1 MQSEKLKNVKE
12 KLKVA
17 KTKFKKKYLFIA
29 MGSVL
34 IIAMGAIVW
43 QIVFAGD
50 TESGGTPQVGTYQE
64 ETVILG
70 DIVVGISETSSV
82 NMDENAVSLDFATI
96 VSEVYVPAGSYVQAG
111 DPLLKIDTEHLS
123 ELMEEA
129 ENELELAQLQLEKT
143 IIDSNIQT
151 ANADWDYDSTIQ
163 DGANASTIYS
173 TQMAE
178 LDQGYADIL
187 AEITSLESQ
196 KATLENQIAQG
207 TNATLT
213 KLNTELADINTQI
226 STVTDQLN
234 HASTCPGPTD
244 PTCTAPSD
252 SHDVTAL
259 QASLDQLN
267 IDKAA
272 KETEIATAQTDY
284 DKTLTEWRTQLST
297 ATESLTKKYTER
309 DNYAAGMS
317 LDQQEIA
324 NQYNATMQEYSLAES
339 EYNSAMI
346 QLETTLMQAQESVD
360 ALSANFEMF
369 EELSE
374 DGVVTAPQAG
384 YIFSISQQG
393 DELQAGGTLATLA
406 DSDMI
411 YLEVSIPQEDIAD
424 ITIGMQTTVIL
435 DAYDDVSIPGTVQSI
450 SFVPGGAMQSSVNYT
465 VTVACSTA
473 GVADITI
480 YQGMTAEVT
489 FVQKQVQGVMIISN
503 KCIST
508 VDGKQYV
515 KVFADDGSVKDIEV
529 QTGFSDG
536 FDVEI
541 ISGLSEGDI
550 VLIENVVMSN
560 ETE

>member
-1 MQSEKLKNVKE
+1 MAEKLKSIKE
-12 KLKVA
+12 KSKA
-17 KTKFKKKYLFIA
+17 IKSKFKKKYLFIA
-29 MGSVL
+29 MGAVL
-34 IIAMGAIVW
+34 IVAMGAVVW
-43 QIVFAGD
+43 QIAFAGD
-50 TESGGTPQVGTYQE
+50 TQSADVPQVGAYQE

-82 NMDENAVSLDFATI
+82 NMSENAVSLDFATT

-111 DPLLKIDTEHLS
+111 DPLLKIDTEHLN
-123 ELMEEA
+123 ELMDEA
-129 ENELELAQLQLEKT
+129 ESALELAQLQLEKT
-143 IIDSNIQT
+143 VIDSNIQT
-151 ANADWDYDSTIQ
+151 ANAGLEYDLTVQ

-196 KATLENQIAQG
+196 KATLESQIAQG

-226 STVTDQLN
+226 TTVTEQLN
-234 HASTCPGPTD
+234 HANTCLGPTVD

-252 SHDVTAL
+252 PHDVTVL

-284 DKTLTEWRTQLST
+284 DKDVTEWRTQLST

-339 EYNSAMI
+339 EYDSAMI

-360 ALSANFEMF
+360 TLSANLEIF

-384 YIFSISQQG
+384 YVFSISEAG
-393 DELQAGGTLATLA
+393 DELQAGGALATLA
-406 DSDMI
+406 DNDMI

-435 DAYDDVSIPGTVQSI
+435 DAYDDVAIPGTVQSI

-465 VTVACSTA
+465 VTVACSMA
-473 GVADITI
+473 GVADITV

-503 KCIST
+503 KCIISA
-508 VDGKQYV
+508 DGKQYV
-515 KVFADDGSVKDIEV
+515 KVLADDGSVKEV
-529 QTGFSDG
+529 EVETGFSDG

-541 ISGLSEGDI
+541 ISGLSEGDT